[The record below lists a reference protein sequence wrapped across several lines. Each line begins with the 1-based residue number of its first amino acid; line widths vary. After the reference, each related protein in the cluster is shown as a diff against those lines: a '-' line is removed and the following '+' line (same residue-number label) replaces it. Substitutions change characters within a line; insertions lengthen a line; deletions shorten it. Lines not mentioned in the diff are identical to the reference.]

1 MMKSSCAKLPCSA
14 AQAWNANGTTPAT
27 NAATTRVDGLRATR
41 GAGFSVSSSTGSSL
55 LAGRRLAH
63 ERAQRLVEDVGDLA
77 RVRRG
82 ERLAAGGGR
91 DLLQLA
97 RVDVGADADPD
108 HRQRFPRV
116 DPRKPLPV
124 IGIGIGPDIDASELQ
139 QVSAAPGGESF
150 TTPDPRKISDVFYQ
164 ALSTLMCQPPAC
176 KK

>member
-1 MMKSSCAKLPCSA
+1 MMKSSCANLPCSA
-14 AQAWNANGTTPAT
+14 AQAWNTNGTTPAT

-116 DPRKPLPV
+116 LQPGQLREQAGQPDGVAVLVAAVGQHDDDVDPAELPV
-124 IGIGIGPDIDASELQ
+124 LP
-139 QVSAAPGGESF
+139 
-150 TTPDPRKISDVFYQ
+150 
-164 ALSTLMCQPPAC
+164 
-176 KK
+176 